1 MLAECVVAFRD
12 LDAGVLR
19 EVGDRFE
26 VSPGRLASINST
38 KYGELAREVPEEGVA
53 GTPEVSSGSTRP
65 KRPRRTTKKG

>member
-19 EVGDRFE
+19 EAGDRFE
-26 VSPGRLASINST
+26 VSPDRLASINST
-38 KYGELAREVPEEGVA
+38 KYGELAREVPGEDTG
-53 GTPEVSSGSTRP
+53 GTPEVSSGGTRP